1 MLADDWSDLT
11 NWCDTNLDGH
21 LALGPASRRGIRAPE
36 FEIVQQAASCLL
48 WLATEC
54 RNWRIG
60 GGDGTLRDEPVE
72 DGVRN
77 AHCGGDQFD
86 LDWQGQRQNAVWHIK
101 SGGNTRDPHRKTYAS
116 RKIV

>member
-1 MLADDWSDLT
+1 MGSE
-11 NWCDTNLDGH
+11 
-21 LALGPASRRGIRAPE
+21 RGIRDCATSRKLSVVVSNRMP
-36 FEIVQQAASCLL
+36 Q
-48 WLATEC
+48 LAY
-54 RNWRIG
+54 G
-60 GGDGTLRDEPVE
+60 GGHGTLRDEPVE

-116 RKIV
+116 RKML